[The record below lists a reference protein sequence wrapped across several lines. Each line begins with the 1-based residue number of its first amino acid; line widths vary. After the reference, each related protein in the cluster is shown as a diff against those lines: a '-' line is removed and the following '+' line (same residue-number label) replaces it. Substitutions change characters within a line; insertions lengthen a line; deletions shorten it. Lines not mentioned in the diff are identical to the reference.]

1 MMGLTFLLLSLL
13 SSLFGAEAFVPS
25 TSFSSRGIT
34 ELKMSAPEIEVVSN
48 PSKEFL
54 DEKGGKCRCYLCCYM
69 YVASCHCVQFIL
81 FLTIQPL
88 IRRQFIVDERI
99 SISMGYMGVRGEQ
112 IPLVLRKQR
121 ELLHLEGKGHSDS
134 H

>member
-1 MMGLTFLLLSLL
+1 MGLTFLLLSLL

-54 DEKGGKCRCYLCCYM
+54 DEKGGKCRLTNVI
-69 YVASCHCVQFIL
+69 YVVTCMLRLAIAFNL
-81 FLTIQPL
+81 FSLSP
-88 IRRQFIVDERI
+88 FN
-99 SISMGYMGVRGEQ
+99 
-112 IPLVLRKQR
+112 P
-121 ELLHLEGKGHSDS
+121 
-134 H
+134 